1 MHSIFSIYSLYETFY
16 SGCLIWLHFQAVEIR
31 LYHFS
36 HMKNVRVQYF
46 FVLSGIYEFTHV
58 FPYVSIEN
66 CCTLICGKNVAVLF
80 ETLEK
85 TAFILRTTLNKNI
98 YKTVINACRY
108 FKDWWWYQLASSI
121 SNYRLRSIRNAEW
134 WIQVVQVSS
143 VCVRLSIQV

>member
-1 MHSIFSIYSLYETFY
+1 
-16 SGCLIWLHFQAVEIR
+16 
-31 LYHFS
+31 
-36 HMKNVRVQYF
+36 MKNVRVQYF

-85 TAFILRTTLNKNI
+85 TAFIFMTTVVTTLNKNI

-108 FKDWWWYQLASSI
+108 FKD
-121 SNYRLRSIRNAEW
+121 
-134 WIQVVQVSS
+134 
-143 VCVRLSIQV
+143 